1 MMKIHVS
8 LITAG
13 AGMLFALTA
22 GAMGSVT
29 VIGNGVAEQCFA
41 AVDDERFDTATLS
54 LCDTALQDELMD
66 VRDRAGTY
74 INRGVVHMRREE
86 MDAARRDFDAAIALA
101 PNLGEGWANRGAVL
115 VGQHRFSE
123 GVAELAKA
131 IQLGIKHPE
140 KAYYNRALAYEGL
153 DDEKNAYLDFQQA
166 LTLKP
171 GWALATKELLR
182 FTVTHR
188 QVGG

>member
-1 MMKIHVS
+1 MKIHALLTTLVAGIVFA
-8 LITAG
+8 LPAG
-13 AGMLFALTA
+13 AE
-22 GAMGSVT
+22 GSVT
-29 VIGNGVAEQCFA
+29 VIGNGVAEQCFM
-41 AVDDERFDTATLS
+41 AVDDERFDVATLN
-54 LCDTALQDELMD
+54 LCNTALQDELMD
-66 VRDRAGTY
+66 SRDRAGTY
-74 INRGVVHMRREE
+74 INRGVVHMRRDE

-115 VGQHRFSE
+115 IGQHRFTE
-123 GVAELAKA
+123 GLADMAKA

-171 GWALATKELLR
+171 GWELATKELLR
-182 FTVTHR
+182 FTVKHR
-188 QVGG
+188 VGVG